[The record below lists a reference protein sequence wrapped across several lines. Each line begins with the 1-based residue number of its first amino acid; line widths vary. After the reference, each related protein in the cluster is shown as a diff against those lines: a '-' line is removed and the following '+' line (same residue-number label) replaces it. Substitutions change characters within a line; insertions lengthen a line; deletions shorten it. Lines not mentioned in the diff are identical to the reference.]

1 MDNMPP
7 TIASWHKLMFEV
19 IPMEYL
25 TYRFKWKM
33 DDFYFFL
40 KRHSTLDVLFKIL
53 TTIMLKG
60 VLDGNKENWWTDTF
74 GVWGGIV
81 IVFVIQMYNFLFCL
95 LSI

>member
-1 MDNMPP
+1 
-7 TIASWHKLMFEV
+7 
-19 IPMEYL
+19 
-25 TYRFKWKM
+25 M

-74 GVWGGIV
+74 GV
-81 IVFVIQMYNFLFCL
+81 
-95 LSI
+95 